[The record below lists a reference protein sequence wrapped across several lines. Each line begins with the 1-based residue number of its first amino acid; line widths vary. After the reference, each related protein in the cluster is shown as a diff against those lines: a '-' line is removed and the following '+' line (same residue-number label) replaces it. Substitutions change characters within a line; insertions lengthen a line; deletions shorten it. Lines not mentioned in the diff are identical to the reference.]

1 VVLIAGDGYRF
12 VGREHPR
19 HDEVDQLR
27 DLLPTVRET
36 VLVSR
41 LGTGPVLS
49 RAIASERMIADEGDL
64 APTRV
69 NFDHP
74 LWVLFSSGTTGR
86 PKGIVH
92 GHGGILLEHTKALT
106 LHNGLGSDDVFLWYT
121 TPSWMVWNYL
131 VSGLLTGSAI
141 VCYDGSATYPGPDI
155 LWDLAARGQV
165 TFLGTSPGHLAACA
179 KARLHPRGDHDLD
192 ALRVIGSS
200 GAPLPATANT
210 WVAEQVGRRIQV
222 MSISGGT
229 DIVSAF
235 AGSAPTLPVWPGSC
249 PRPAWE
255 SRWSRG
261 MPTATRSAVDR
272 VNLS

>member
-1 VVLIAGDGYRF
+1 MKAILPRRGSTSTTHCGCCSPPAPRG
-12 VGREHPR
+12 GRR
-19 HDEVDQLR
+19 
-27 DLLPTVRET
+27 
-36 VLVSR
+36 
-41 LGTGPVLS
+41 
-49 RAIASERMIADEGDL
+49 
-64 APTRV
+64 
-69 NFDHP
+69 
-74 LWVLFSSGTTGR
+74 
-86 PKGIVH
+86 GIVH

-249 PRPAWE
+249 PRLPG
-255 SRWSRG
+255 SRVGVVGCRRQPG
-261 MPTATRSAVDR
+261 PRSTG
-272 VNLS
+272 